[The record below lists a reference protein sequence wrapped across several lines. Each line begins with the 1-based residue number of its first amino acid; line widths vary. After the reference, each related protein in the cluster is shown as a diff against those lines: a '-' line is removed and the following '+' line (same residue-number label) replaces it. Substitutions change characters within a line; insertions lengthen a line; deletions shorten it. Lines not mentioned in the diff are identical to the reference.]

1 MTHRAEQERR
11 LPVWLAGALMFAVV
25 GLLAWRVLVVNVAE
39 YFAWEPAREAM
50 ALQWQ
55 PQHPR
60 ALFLQGMAS
69 AKAGAATETAL
80 EQMREAL
87 RANPASG
94 RSYVMLGRL
103 QEAAGNL
110 PAAQRA
116 MESAALMTPRR
127 TDVQMDVA
135 SFWMRRGDVARA
147 LQHWDIALAFN
158 SEVRG
163 ALFPG
168 LLQLA
173 ENPATLPAFAPL
185 LTKKLAWWPA
195 FFSFAAGKAK
205 EVETVHAL
213 FALQQKGPNTITAPA
228 LRTFVGRL
236 QREGLWTDAY
246 FVWLNNLPGD
256 QVNSVGNLFNGGF
269 EYPLSNLG
277 FDWIANPA
285 PQVQVETAATFGS
298 TGSRAL
304 HVVFRGS
311 KLKYRHLSQ
320 HLLLS
325 PGHYTLRGRV
335 RPESLETSQGLQ
347 WALSC
352 QGKDQALATSE
363 RFLGS
368 DQWRYFSMQF
378 EVPEK
383 NCEAQALRLELVGR
397 AALDLEARGGI
408 WFDDMVIERQ
418 KLD

>member
-1 MTHRAEQERR
+1 MMHEERR
-11 LPVWLAGALMFAVV
+11 LPVWLAGVLMFAVV
-25 GLLAWRVLVVNVAE
+25 GVLAWRVLAVNVAE
-39 YFAWEPAREAM
+39 YFAREPGREAA

-55 PQHPR
+55 SQHPR

-69 AKAGAATETAL
+69 AKAGTATETTL

-94 RSYVMLGRL
+94 RSYVVLGRL

-110 PAAQRA
+110 PAAQAA
-116 MESAALMTPRR
+116 MESAALMSPRR
-127 TDVQMDVA
+127 TDVQTEVA

-158 SEVRG
+158 GQVRKT
-163 ALFPG
+163 LFPG

-173 ENPATLPAFAPL
+173 ENPATQPAFAPL
-185 LTKKLAWWPA
+185 LKKQLAWWPA
-195 FFSFAAGKAK
+195 FFAFAADKAK
-205 EVETVHAL
+205 QVETVHAL
-213 FALQQKGPNTITAPA
+213 FALQQKGPNTITEAA

-277 FDWIANPA
+277 FDWVANKVPR
-285 PQVQVETAATFGS
+285 VQVETAATFGS

-304 HVVFRGS
+304 HVSFQGS
-311 KLKYRHLSQ
+311 KLKYRHLYQ
-320 HLLLS
+320 HLLL
-325 PGHYTLRGRV
+325 PAGRYTLRGRV

-347 WALSC
+347 WAISC
-352 QGKDQALATSE
+352 QGDAQAPLATSE

-368 DQWRYFSMQF
+368 DQWRYFSTQF
-378 EVPEK
+378 EVPET
-383 NCEAQALRLELVGR
+383 NCAAQTLRLELAGR
-397 AALDLEARGGI
+397 ATLDLEARGGI
-408 WFDDMVIERQ
+408 WFDDLVIERQ